1 MRICSG
7 TLARHLNGVLA
18 FGDPAVCNAAVDFLS
33 RNRNN
38 RLSIVV
44 DEPISWSHPLLAAVH
59 EAGLSERV
67 SVSALQGEPIAAC
80 HFLLRDDAA
89 FRVEVDRG
97 KAKALVN
104 FNDEDFG
111 STLKD
116 VFERLVKARSAPV
129 PTPV

>member
-1 MRICSG
+1 M
-7 TLARHLNGVLA
+7 T
-18 FGDPAVCNAAVDFLS
+18 AVY
-33 RNRNN
+33 
-38 RLSIVV
+38 
-44 DEPISWSHPLLAAVH
+44 

-89 FRVEVDRG
+89 FRVEVDRH

-116 VFERLVKARSAPV
+116 VFEWLVEERSALV
-129 PTPV
+129 STPV